1 MPVTL
6 ELSHEGVARL
16 RAEADRRQ
24 LSIDAVVEE
33 LAASLPA
40 AMAPPTRRW
49 LSFVGLGSSTS
60 GRTASEAD
68 EMLAAGFGRV

>member
-1 MPVTL
+1 MSVTL
-6 ELSHEGVARL
+6 ELSPEGVARL
-16 RAEADRRQ
+16 RAEADRRH
-24 LSIDAVVEE
+24 LSIEAVVEE

-40 AMAPPTRRW
+40 AVARSTRRR

-68 EMLAAGFGRV
+68 ELLADGFGHV